1 MFFVR
6 RLAIDIGRKS
16 VGNHFR
22 LYCNTAKQFK
32 KRNTSAGVDQAFS
45 NENKQTKHNE
55 NQSNS
60 EHKSSERDES
70 KQEQD
75 DESEEER
82 EQKQSNDGPSQ
93 DQDLMIRG
101 QFNQVTQKNKESFLR
116 MVNLFVERD
125 KHRRHHVEFI
135 YVALKHM
142 KEFGVER
149 DLEVY
154 KAILDIM
161 PKGKMVTR
169 NMFQAEFMHYPKHQD
184 CAVFLLDQMEYN
196 GLFTHACASNFPVLI

>member
-6 RLAIDIGRKS
+6 RFAIDIGRKS

-22 LYCNTAKQFK
+22 LYCNAAKKINQQ
-32 KRNTSAGVDQAFS
+32 NTSAGINQTFS
-45 NENKQTKHNE
+45 NENKHTKHNE
-55 NQSNS
+55 NQNSHETSNS
-60 EHKSSERDES
+60 ERVANKQQQEQEQLEDRDEEQKQ
-70 KQEQD
+70 KQEQ
-75 DESEEER
+75 
-82 EQKQSNDGPSQ
+82 EQNNNDKPQ

-101 QFNQVTQKNKESFLR
+101 QFNKVTQKNKESFLQ
-116 MVNLFVERD
+116 MVHLFVERD

-149 DLEVY
+149 DLDVY
-154 KAILDIM
+154 KAVLDIM
-161 PKGKMVTR
+161 PKGKMVAR

-184 CAVFLLDQMEYN
+184 CAIFLLDQMEYN
-196 GLFTHACASNFPVLI
+196 GLFTFCP

>member
-1 MFFVR
+1 MFIVR

-22 LYCNTAKQFK
+22 LYCNAAKQFK
-32 KRNTSAGVDQAFS
+32 QRKTSAGVNQAFS

-55 NQSNS
+55 NSS
-60 EHKSSERDES
+60 DKEKKSSEREER
-70 KQEQD
+70 KQEQQED
-75 DESEEER
+75 PEEEPHE
-82 EQKQSNDGPSQ
+82 EQEQGKSDDDRPQG
-93 DQDLMIRG
+93 QDLMIRG
-101 QFNQVTQKNKESFLR
+101 QFSEVRQKNKESFLQ

-135 YVALKHM
+135 YAALKHM

-161 PKGKMVTR
+161 PKGKMIAR
-169 NMFQAEFMHYPKHQD
+169 NMFQAEFMHYPKQQD
-184 CAVFLLDQMEYN
+184 CAIFLLDQMEYN
-196 GLFTHACASNFPVLI
+196 GWLTL